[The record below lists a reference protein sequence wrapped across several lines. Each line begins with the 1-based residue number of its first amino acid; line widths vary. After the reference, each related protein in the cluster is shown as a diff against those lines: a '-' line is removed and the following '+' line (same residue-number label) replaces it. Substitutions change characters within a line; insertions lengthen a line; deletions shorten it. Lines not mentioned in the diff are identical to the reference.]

1 MAGGSDTITINNT
14 EFTVG
19 DVITITFTF
28 FSEALTMSG
37 NLHIGDITIPYYRR
51 LDKGGGGYIGDDN
64 PYEYTLTEA
73 GTYDVYYVNNAYSMS
88 SNVITITVTDN
99 TVISGND
106 TSTLNGSLSELGELL
121 ATNLTTMG
129 VNASADDGLTTLVN
143 KVTNIS
149 TGSGIGN
156 CYHINFE
163 DDNYKATSTG
173 NCTVSVY
180 VQYQYEPLAN
190 ATVTF
195 TSPNSTTTTATTGSD
210 GIATANITVSDS
222 TTLTATTTNNTIA
235 TVSIIKSNI
244 PYTQVEYLQANGS
257 QYINTGYILKSGDK
271 VDVTFSSQGQLSYE
285 AVFGARKSSY
295 RYNAYLFFSRF
306 GSNNKA
312 VYNRTG
318 QEKQGNNISTNVVY
332 DVHTDGSTCTV
343 KQNGTTVQ
351 TITTTGT
358 LNDCINPCGLF
369 TLNTN
374 SSTSF
379 TKDTYSYM
387 KIYYFKITDA
397 NDNVVMELIPVR
409 DGTTANMYDTV
420 SEQLMTKTGTFQYGD
435 DV

>member
-1 MAGGSDTITINNT
+1 MT
-14 EFTVG
+14 
-19 DVITITFTF
+19 
-28 FSEALTMSG
+28 
-37 NLHIGDITIPYYRR
+37 
-51 LDKGGGGYIGDDN
+51 
-64 PYEYTLTEA
+64 
-73 GTYDVYYVNNAYSMS
+73 
-88 SNVITITVTDN
+88 
-99 TVISGND
+99 ND
-106 TSTLNGSLSELGELL
+106 TNTLNGSLMELGELL
-121 ATNLTTMG
+121 ASNITSKG
-129 VNASADDGLTTLVN
+129 VSASAGDGLTTLVG
-143 KVTNIS
+143 KVANIS
-149 TGSGIGN
+149 TGGGGTGN

-163 DDNYKATSTG
+163 EDSYKAPSTG
-173 NCTVSVY
+173 TCTVSVY

-195 TSPNSTTTTATTGSD
+195 TSPNSTTTTATTDSD

-222 TTLTATTTNNTIA
+222 TTLTATTNNTTT
-235 TVSIIKSNI
+235 TVSITKTNI
-244 PYTQVEYLQANGS
+244 PYTQVEYLQATGS
-257 QYINTGYILKSGDK
+257 QYINTGYILKTGDK

-306 GSNNKA
+306 GSNHKA

-318 QEKQGNNISTNVVY
+318 QEKQGSTISVDTIY

-343 KQNGTTVQ
+343 SQNGTTVQ

-374 SSTSF
+374 SSTGF